1 LAYAIRDD
9 VILVNGYTSAKP
21 FFATDLWGL
30 GIKAVK
36 IY

>member
-1 LAYAIRDD
+1 M
-9 VILVNGYTSAKP
+9 ILVNSYISAKP